1 VQEAPAMILVICG
14 SNFISGA
21 EFVLRDY
28 LSSSA
33 LIDRMI
39 VLTAD
44 TTENR
49 NFFERIGAEVAYSP
63 LLGQVGAIKTGRPG
77 ALLKKARNY
86 LKSRGPVK
94 SIIDERDIEKTL
106 GNNSGD
112 IIYARHVKKTNPDIN
127 FILMVHDM
135 LEPGSIMARVFR
147 HFDRFVDT
155 YIAVSEAVRERL
167 VLAGINKEKIEV
179 IYNGIDP
186 GITPHTKG
194 KSPVGKTGEWTF
206 GFVGNIEENKDP
218 LAFVHFLQEY
228 RHAGGSPRARMAYKH
243 SDEPLLFS
251 LRNSIDKAGVHVE
264 LAGSIS
270 REKIGDFYRG
280 IDFLFVPFID
290 NSLPTVVLEAFS
302 HGVPVIGRK
311 SGGIPEM
318 VDHGKNGFLFD
329 CEKDFPTLCECILKM
344 KNEHYKSM
352 SVRASSTIVEKFSIQ
367 KKCKKLDLLVRP

>member
-1 VQEAPAMILVICG
+1 MILVICG

-21 EFVLRDY
+21 EFVLGDY

-33 LIDRMI
+33 LLDRMI

-49 NFFERIGAEVAYSP
+49 NFFERTGAEVAYSP

-86 LKSRGPVK
+86 LKSRDPVK
-94 SIIDERDIEKTL
+94 SIIEERDIEKTL

-112 IIYARHVKKTNPDIN
+112 IIYARHVKNANPEIN

-147 HFDRFVDT
+147 RFDRFVDG

-167 VLAGINKEKIEV
+167 VKIGINKEKIEV
-179 IYNGIDP
+179 VYNGLDP
-186 GITPHTKG
+186 CIALHVKD
-194 KSPVGKTGEWTF
+194 KSPVGKTGEWVF
-206 GFVGNIEENKDP
+206 GFVGNVEENKDP
-218 LAFVHFLQEY
+218 LAFIRFLKEY
-228 RHAGGSPRARMAYKH
+228 RRSGGSPRGRMAYKH
-243 SDEPLLFS
+243 FEEPLIGT
-251 LRNSIDKAGVHVE
+251 LRNTIKKAGLELE

-270 REKIGDFYRG
+270 REKIDGFYRG

-318 VDHGKNGFLFD
+318 VDHEKNGFIFD
-329 CEKDFPTLCECILKM
+329 GSGDFTGLVKRL
-344 KNEHYKSM
+344 
-352 SVRASSTIVEKFSIQ
+352 
-367 KKCKKLDLLVRP
+367 LDLKTSDYRELSSNAAATLRERFSLSGKIRRMDELLGPQ